1 MISIKSTVV
10 ASDNQVSSELGDEVV
25 ILDLASGVYHGLG
38 PVGALAWSLI
48 QRPARIDAIRDRVL
62 AEYDVDPGRCEAD
75 LISLF
80 GELVRK
86 GLAEC
91 RQNNGTTGGCHADGS
106 AG

>member
-1 MISIKSTVV
+1 
-10 ASDNQVSSELGDEVV
+10 
-25 ILDLASGVYHGLG
+25 
-38 PVGALAWSLI
+38 
-48 QRPARIDAIRDRVL
+48 
-62 AEYDVDPGRCEAD
+62 